1 MSDTGAILKS
11 VNEAVSLAGMTEGL
25 GTVARE
31 MEKAGFIEE
40 VIGDKLEEIGTE
52 IEDEEVDRVLRE
64 LVGGGEEPKAE
75 AAAETDRVEK
85 EIPKVGDVVSVEE
98 DEEDEEEEQQEMNV
112 MRNRLQAL

>member
-75 AAAETDRVEK
+75 AAAETDRVERK
-85 EIPKVGDVVSVEE
+85 Y
-98 DEEDEEEEQQEMNV
+98 Q
-112 MRNRLQAL
+112 RLATLLAWRRTRRTKKRSSRR